1 VLLVIVWPGYKT
13 NTDIAKKLNTTPV
26 LDKMQ
31 DYSGNWIQHVKRMPL
46 KRLPKILK
54 NYRPKG
60 RKKARETTDE
70 TTECMRPEQVNK
82 WPNSMIAR

>member
-1 VLLVIVWPGYKT
+1 VLLIIVWAHYKR
-13 NTDIAKKLNTTPV
+13 NTDIAKKLNISLV

-31 DYSGNWIQHVKRMPL
+31 DYSRNWIQRVKRMPRN
-46 KRLPKILK
+46 RLPKIIKIILTK
-54 NYRPKG
+54 RQKEP
-60 RKKARETTDE
+60 RETTDK